1 MFSSTLSW
9 TFTVVFTLTGVYS
22 TVRLA
27 ELTSGI
33 DRTGNR
39 LAELSHLVMSLAMIA
54 MAWAWTGDPSSPTGL
69 LQIVVFGLFG
79 IWFLARLTVPEGDH
93 SRANEGYHLV
103 TNAAMVWMV
112 AAMPQIMG
120 ADTSAP
126 EAAAHDGSD
135 GMAGMAGMAG
145 RAVPAST
152 PPSAPGWVVAVSGV
166 FVVLLVAGAVLWTS
180 RIVRPGAPGGCA
192 DAPPAT
198 GEKATSGGSVAI
210 AVAPAGTRS
219 TGARFD
225 ACCHVL
231 MSLAMA
237 GMLLA
242 ML

>member
-1 MFSSTLSW
+1 VFSSTLSW

-39 LAELSHLVMSLAMIA
+39 LVELSHLVMSLAMIA

-120 ADTSAP
+120 ADTSAA
-126 EAAAHDGSD
+126 EAAAHHGGDGMT
-135 GMAGMAGMAG
+135 GMAGMAM
-145 RAVPAST
+145 PAST

-180 RIVRPGAPGGCA
+180 RIVRPGASGGCA
-192 DAPPAT
+192 GAPTAAE
-198 GEKATSGGSVAI
+198 EKATSEGSVAI
-210 AVAPAGTRS
+210 AAAPAGTRS

-225 ACCHVL
+225 AGCHVL

>member
-27 ELTSGI
+27 ELASGI

-120 ADTSAP
+120 EEKSASD
-126 EAAAHDGSD
+126 AAAHH
-135 GMAGMAGMAG
+135 GMAGMAGMAM
-145 RAVPAST
+145 PAST

-192 DAPPAT
+192 GASTAT
-198 GEKATSGGSVAI
+198 EKKAMSEGSVAV

-219 TGARFD
+219 TGVRFD
-225 ACCHVL
+225 AGCHVL

>member
-120 ADTSAP
+120 AEKPASD
-126 EAAAHDGSD
+126 AAHH
-135 GMAGMAGMAG
+135 GMAGMAM
-145 RAVPAST
+145 PAST

-180 RIVRPGAPGGCA
+180 RIARPGALGGCA
-192 DAPPAT
+192 GAPTAAE
-198 GEKATSGGSVAI
+198 EKATSEGSVAV
-210 AVAPAGTRS
+210 AVAPARTRS
-219 TGARFD
+219 TSVRFD
-225 ACCHVL
+225 AGCHVL